1 MGLWKKNSNS
11 NHGVTSIIDHGCEA
25 QGRLNFIG
33 TVAMNGKFRGELFS
47 ADTLLLGKEGEV
59 EAEVQVGVG
68 IISGQVKG
76 NITGRERIEL
86 GGTARIFGNIVTP
99 VLVLEEGA
107 VVRATDAINLSTSDL
122 DYRGEFLIDNPDGQF
137 KLTGKRITFLQQQER
152 FDRFIE
158 VYDASPTPG
167 SRRRCAPL
175 RRRMSGARPCRGA
188 HSRSTAHAI
197 SRSLKPLM
205 QFSHR

>member
-59 EAEVQVGVG
+59 EAEVQVAVG

-86 GGTARIFGNIVTP
+86 SRTARIFGNIVTP
-99 VLVLEEGA
+99 ILVLEEGA
-107 VVRATDAINLSTSDL
+107 V
-122 DYRGEFLIDNPDGQF
+122 FDGQC
-137 KLTGKRITFLQQQER
+137 KTSRQE
-152 FDRFIE
+152 DQKHE
-158 VYDASPTPG
+158 
-167 SRRRCAPL
+167 
-175 RRRMSGARPCRGA
+175 
-188 HSRSTAHAI
+188 
-197 SRSLKPLM
+197 
-205 QFSHR
+205 

>member
-11 NHGVTSIIDHGCEA
+11 NQGVTSIIDRGCEA

-107 VVRATDAINLSTSDL
+107 V
-122 DYRGEFLIDNPDGQF
+122 FDGQC
-137 KLTGKRITFLQQQER
+137 KTSRQEGQNH
-152 FDRFIE
+152 E
-158 VYDASPTPG
+158 
-167 SRRRCAPL
+167 
-175 RRRMSGARPCRGA
+175 
-188 HSRSTAHAI
+188 
-197 SRSLKPLM
+197 
-205 QFSHR
+205 